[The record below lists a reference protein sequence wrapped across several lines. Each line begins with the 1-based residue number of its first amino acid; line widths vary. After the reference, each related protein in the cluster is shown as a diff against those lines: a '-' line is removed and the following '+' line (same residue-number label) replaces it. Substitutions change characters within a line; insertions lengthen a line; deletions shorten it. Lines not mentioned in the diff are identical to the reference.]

1 MLNIQKQLST
11 SFLILLSLPTTA
23 VGFCLSAGVAS
34 MSWILS
40 TRYGLKIDDIALIW
54 LMGPLFGLIVQP
66 IVGWLSDRTWLW
78 NSRRK
83 PYLVAGGLAG
93 AAALVALL
101 KMDVIAELTGL
112 SIFAIA
118 IMVAVVSDLSINVT
132 FNPARSL
139 VADVTPEGP
148 DRTRGYS
155 WMQTVSG
162 TFGISAY
169 LISITLGN
177 VALVWASAVIMA
189 LFSIA
194 PLFFIEEPAPLEKPV
209 GPEQF
214 KQKQT
219 SDLSAF
225 KSLLPMS
232 GFLVFGTFVAI
243 DKLALENGMA
253 GLYVPL
259 FLVVIAVTLIW
270 GAAVVWQGNANP
282 TPENRVRKILLG
294 HGFAWLGIQS
304 MFVMA
309 FFFVHDFVL
318 PTTSSDTSIAS
329 TFMRLLSGS
338 SPSSV
343 DTAGNI
349 LSLGFLLMN
358 LVGAILPVT
367 VLDPLCLRWGRVMVH
382 RSAIGSMVLGYLL
395 VSYGAS
401 GELFYYA
408 GMLLCGIGWAS
419 TISIVFAIYTESVDP
434 EKMGL
439 NMSIFNCSLVL
450 PALAVPGLLKLS
462 TELGGGRWM
471 FMLFALCLAVSF
483 AFWCMV
489 TERKTPG
496 KASHVG

>member
-1 MLNIQKQLST
+1 MLNIQKRLST
-11 SFLILLSLPTTA
+11 SFLVLLSLPTTA

-83 PYLVAGGLAG
+83 PYLVVGGFTG

-101 KMDVIAELTGL
+101 KMDVIAEITGL

-177 VALVWASAVIMA
+177 YALVWASAVVMA
-189 LFSIA
+189 LFSIV
-194 PLFFIEEPAPLEKPV
+194 PLFFIKEPAPFVKPV
-209 GPEQF
+209 DVVLVKP
-214 KQKQT
+214 KKY
-219 SDLSAF
+219 SDWSAF
-225 KSLLPMS
+225 KSLLPMT
-232 GFLVFGTFVAI
+232 GFLFFGAFVAI
-243 DKLALENGMA
+243 DKLVLANSMA
-253 GLYVPL
+253 GLYVPF
-259 FLVVIAVTLIW
+259 FLAVIAVTLIW
-270 GAAVVWQGNANP
+270 GMVVVWQGYANP
-282 TPENRVRKILLG
+282 SPENRVRKILLG

-309 FFFVHDFVL
+309 FFFVRDFVL

-329 TFMRLLSGS
+329 SFMRLLSGS

-343 DTAGNI
+343 DSAGNI

-358 LVGAILPVT
+358 LVGAILPVMA
-367 VLDPLCLRWGRVMVH
+367 LDPLCLRWGRVTVH
-382 RSAIGSMVLGYLL
+382 RTAIGSMVLGYLL
-395 VSYGAS
+395 VSYGAF
-401 GELFYYA
+401 GEWFYYV

-462 TELGGGRWM
+462 NELGDGRWM
-471 FMLFALCLAVSF
+471 FMIFALCLAVSF
-483 AFWCMV
+483 GFWCTV
-489 TERKTPG
+489 SERKSQG
-496 KASHVG
+496 NASHVR

>member
-1 MLNIQKQLST
+1 MLNIQKRLST

-54 LMGPLFGLIVQP
+54 LMGPLFGLVVQP

-78 NSRRK
+78 NGRRK
-83 PYLVAGGLAG
+83 PYLVVGGLAG

-118 IMVAVVSDLSINVT
+118 IWVAVVSDLSINVT

-177 VALVWASAVIMA
+177 YALVWASAVIMA
-189 LFSIA
+189 VFSIV
-194 PLFFIEEPAPLEKPV
+194 PLFFIEEPAPVAKPAERV
-209 GPEQF
+209 PALQGI
-214 KQKQT
+214 K
-219 SDLSAF
+219 SDWSALAALS
-225 KSLLPMS
+225 PMS
-232 GFLVFGTFVAI
+232 GFLGFGAFIAV
-243 DKLALENGMA
+243 DKLVLGNALAGMYA
-253 GLYVPL
+253 PL
-259 FLVVIAVTLIW
+259 FLAVTAITLIW
-270 GAAVVWQGNANP
+270 GLIVVWQGRTRP
-282 TPENRVRKILLG
+282 SPDNRVRTLLLG

-309 FFFVHDFVL
+309 FFFVRDFVL
-318 PTTSSDTSIAS
+318 PTTSSDTAIAS

-338 SPSSV
+338 SPSAV
-343 DTAGNI
+343 DSAGNI

-367 VLDPLCLRWGRVMVH
+367 ALEPLCKRFGRIRVH
-382 RSAIGSMVLGYLL
+382 RIAIGSMVLGYLL
-395 VSYGAS
+395 VSFGSA
-401 GELFYYA
+401 GELYYYA

-419 TISIVFAIYTESVDP
+419 TISIVFAIYTESVDS

-439 NMSIFNCSLVL
+439 NMSVFNCSLVL
-450 PALAVPGLLKLS
+450 PALAVPGLLSLS
-462 TELGGGRWM
+462 TALGGGRWM
-471 FMLFALCLAVSF
+471 FVLFALCLAVSF
-483 AFWCMV
+483 GFWCCV
-489 TERKTPG
+489 AERNSQGNPDH
-496 KASHVG
+496 AR